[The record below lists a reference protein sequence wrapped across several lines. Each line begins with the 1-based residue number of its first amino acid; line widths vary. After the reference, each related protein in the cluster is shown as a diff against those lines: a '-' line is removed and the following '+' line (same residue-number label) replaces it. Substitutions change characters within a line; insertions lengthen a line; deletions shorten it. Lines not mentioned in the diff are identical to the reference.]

1 MSPDVFRC
9 DNDIMI
15 MVLKQSH
22 YPLELPAEILMDE
35 MIQCLGFTLINI
47 IQCLEAGMT
56 DEKGYV
62 LGTEVG

>member
-1 MSPDVFRC
+1 
-9 DNDIMI
+9 
-15 MVLKQSH
+15 
-22 YPLELPAEILMDE
+22 MDE

>member
-35 MIQCLGFTLINI
+35 MIQHQGFAL
-47 IQCLEAGMT
+47 
-56 DEKGYV
+56 K
-62 LGTEVG
+62 